1 MHHFIN
7 IFSHH
12 DKLLS
17 ALALC
22 TKPTRSS
29 HATALTMHPQVGWP
43 DGKRRV
49 AAVAKA
55 FENTFSL
62 TGSAAGAATAD
73 DQQAQGEHAEKEQG
87 DGEGKQEA
95 AEDGSGLSS
104 LRESPLLQD
113 AKFILRRTKEL
124 AALLR

>member
-1 MHHFIN
+1 M
-7 IFSHH
+7 
-12 DKLLS
+12 
-17 ALALC
+17 
-22 TKPTRSS
+22 
-29 HATALTMHPQVGWP
+29 GWP

-62 TGSAAGAATAD
+62 TGSAAGAATTD

-87 DGEGKQEA
+87 IGEGKQDAVEN
-95 AEDGSGLSS
+95 GSGLSRS
-104 LRESPLLQD
+104 RESPLLQD

-124 AALLR
+124 AVLLR